1 MVNCHLRGMAEATE
15 RRFFTDSQRRVIG
28 FALTLLAVLATAAL
42 FVLGTVALGRL
53 AGYFSGVI
61 WPLACAGVLALML
74 RPVVEIFEQRLKNR
88 RLAAVILLY
97 GLFVI
102 VVAGVLVLLVPPLV
116 EQLLNF
122 ISFAPTLWQSAT
134 GYVEQNYP
142 DWIALV
148 QRQMENPAIKRSS
161 RPYPKKRTT
170 CSPMRSLHSRPPAA
184 VLLASSA
191 SRRMSR
197 LCRSTYSF
205 FCFRAVS
212 LPATWMRTLLFSVSH
227 CGKT

>member
-53 AGYFSGVI
+53 PGYFSGLI
-61 WPLACAGVLALML
+61 WPLACAGVLALMR
-74 RPVVEIFEQRLKNR
+74 RPGVEIFEQRLKNR

-102 VVAGVLVLLVPPLV
+102 VVAGVLFLLVPPLV
-116 EQLLNF
+116 MQLLNF

-148 QRQMENPAIKRSS
+148 QRQMENPAIKKVVTTLSQEANDLLTHALPSLKAAGGGLIGIFGFAAHVAIVPIYLFFFLLSRSEPT
-161 RPYPKKRTT
+161 RH
-170 CSPMRSLHSRPPAA
+170 LDA
-184 VLLASSA
+184 L
-191 SRRMSR
+191 RRR
-197 LCRSTYSF
+197 
-205 FCFRAVS
+205 
-212 LPATWMRTLLFSVSH
+212 
-227 CGKT
+227 